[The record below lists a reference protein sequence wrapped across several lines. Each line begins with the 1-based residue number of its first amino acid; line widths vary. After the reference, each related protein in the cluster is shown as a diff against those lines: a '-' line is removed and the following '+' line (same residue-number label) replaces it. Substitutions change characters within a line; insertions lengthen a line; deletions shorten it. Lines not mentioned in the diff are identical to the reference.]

1 MGKRPATAAAVATGL
16 LAGVLLGAAPA
27 GAAVDLCV
35 AANGAM
41 RAQKGT
47 ADCEA
52 SGTGSTA
59 IAKDAG
65 SFASATGGD
74 HNRARASGD
83 GATAFAG
90 QRVGGCRV
98 VATTTRPSQAG
109 TTASRLPSRA
119 TTTPPSP
126 AATAAWR
133 RRRAATTT
141 PPQRAAAAALRL
153 RRPATT
159 TPLPPAVPAA
169 TRWQASAAAPTPR
182 WPAATAA
189 PRLRAAATTT
199 PPPPRPQAASRTRQ
213 AGAT

>member
-141 PPQRAAAAALRL
+141 PPQ
-153 RRPATT
+153 
-159 TPLPPAVPAA
+159 PAVPAA

-182 WPAATAA
+182 SPAATAA

>member
-27 GAAVDLCV
+27 GAAVDVCV

-83 GATAFAG
+83 GATAFA
-90 QRVGGCRV
+90 
-98 VATTTRPSQAG
+98 
-109 TTASRLPSRA
+109 
-119 TTTPPSP
+119 
-126 AATAAWR
+126 
-133 RRRAATTT
+133 
-141 PPQRAAAAALRL
+141 
-153 RRPATT
+153 
-159 TPLPPAVPAA
+159 
-169 TRWQASAAAPTPR
+169 ASAWGLP
-182 WPAATAA
+182 
-189 PRLRAAATTT
+189 
-199 PPPPRPQAASRTRQ
+199 
-213 AGAT
+213 GGGDHN